1 MRYFSLLALA
11 AVALVLP
18 RVSAQERDD
27 MHERARLAV
36 DRTNDDLQRFVHRDN
51 ISERHRERFD
61 AAIKDLREF
70 REAMAK
76 GHWDDGRARLDR
88 AIANMEFVADN
99 ASIGEHERETL
110 REDIRSL
117 RDVRD

>member
-1 MRYFSLLALA
+1 MICMSA
-11 AVALVLP
+11 
-18 RVSAQERDD
+18 RVWRWIGP
-27 MHERARLAV
+27 M
-36 DRTNDDLQRFVHRDN
+36 T
-51 ISERHRERFD
+51 
-61 AAIKDLREF
+61 IKDLREF

-117 RDVRD
+117 RDVRDGWR